1 MAKPMTPER
10 AAYIA
15 RHHAKIAASFRKPK
29 PPSESWWALG
39 LTREQFQERADAEFR
54 ARLVG
59 FGVSENNTNW

>member
-15 RHHAKIAASFRKPK
+15 RHHAKIAAAYRKPK
-29 PPSESWWALG
+29 PPADSWWCG
-39 LTREQFQERADAEFR
+39 LDRAQFYAKAEQEYH

-59 FGVSENNTNW
+59 FGISDANTF

>member
-15 RHHAKIAASFRKPK
+15 RHHAKIAAAYRKPK
-29 PPSESWWALG
+29 PPADSWWANRYE
-39 LTREQFQERADAEFR
+39 TRAAFYVKAEQEYH

-59 FGVSENNTNW
+59 FGISDANTF